1 MTYASIMVAVD
12 DGAQASASIG
22 IAAQLARRLGARL
35 IGASACMPTYPQGYG
50 ETAVP
55 AGFAIEAIRQEAL
68 ARLGRTERLF
78 RHAAE
83 AAERVEWRSELDGPI
98 RFLERQARAA
108 DLVVIRRPGDD
119 ETTVSGLSIDLDDA
133 LMGLGRPVLIVPPG
147 LDRLEAKQVLLGWK
161 NTAQTRR
168 AITDALP
175 LLRRADSVRVL
186 QIADHTDRSE
196 IEDVVAYLSL
206 HDVKACAILAKPS
219 GWTVADDL
227 QKTAREVGAD
237 LIVTGAYG
245 YSRLREWFFG
255 GVTHDLLIG
264 ASVCCLMS
272 H

>member
-12 DGAQASASIG
+12 DGAQAAASVG
-22 IAAQLARRLGARL
+22 IAAQLARRFGARL
-35 IGASACMPTYPQGYG
+35 VGACACMPLYPQGYG

-68 ARLGRTERLF
+68 ARLGRVERLF
-78 RHAAE
+78 RE
-83 AAERVEWRSELDGPI
+83 AAEPLERIAWRSDLDGPI
-98 RFLERQARAA
+98 RFLERQARVA
-108 DLVVIRRPGDD
+108 DLVVIRRPGDA
-119 ETTVSGLSIDLDDA
+119 ETTDPGLSVDLGDA
-133 LMGLGRPVLIVPPG
+133 LMGLGRPVLVVPPDH
-147 LDRLEAKQVLLGWK
+147 DRLDAKHVLVGWK

-168 AITDALP
+168 AISDALP
-175 LLRRADSVRVL
+175 LLRRAESVRVM

-196 IEDVVAYLSL
+196 LDDVVAFLAL
-206 HDVKACAILAKPS
+206 HDVKASAILSKPS

-227 QKTAREVGAD
+227 QKTARDVGAD

-255 GVTHDLLIG
+255 GVTHDLLVG